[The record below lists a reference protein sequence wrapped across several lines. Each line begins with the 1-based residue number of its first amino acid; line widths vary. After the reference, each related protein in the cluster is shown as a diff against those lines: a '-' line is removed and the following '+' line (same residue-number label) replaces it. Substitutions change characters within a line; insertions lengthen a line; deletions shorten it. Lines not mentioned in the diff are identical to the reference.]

1 MSWIPKKTIV
11 VPCDFSEDSLAAID
25 VALQMVAQP
34 QDLHVLHVLPELSP
48 LEPGE
53 LWETIDDKSRVEH
66 AKQAIRDRLANPK
79 YRDVIVEVQFGDPG
93 HTIARYAKDVNA
105 DLIVM
110 PSHGR
115 TGLSHILL
123 GSVAERVVRLAH
135 CGVLVLRH

>member
-1 MSWIPKKTIV
+1 MSWIPKKNVV
-11 VPCDFSEDSLAAID
+11 VPCDFSEDSLAALD
-25 VALQMVAQP
+25 VGLQLVAAP
-34 QDLHVLHVLPELSP
+34 SDVHVLHVLPQLSP

-53 LWETIDDKSRVEH
+53 LWETIDDQSRVEH
-66 AKQAIRDRLANPK
+66 ATQMIRDRLADPK
-79 YRDVIVEVQFGDPG
+79 YQDMRVEVRFGDPG
-93 HTIARYAKDVNA
+93 RTIARYAQEINA

-115 TGLSHILL
+115 TGLAHMLI